1 MCSDQ
6 LSFLELRYAN
16 LCVCSANSQN
26 MAAPSGKDVSG
37 NVLSENS
44 QNSGIYLFSEKTG
57 ALMIRVS

>member
-1 MCSDQ
+1 MFSDQ

-16 LCVCSANSQN
+16 LCGCSANSQN

-37 NVLSENS
+37 NVK
-44 QNSGIYLFSEKTG
+44 NSGIYLFSEQRR